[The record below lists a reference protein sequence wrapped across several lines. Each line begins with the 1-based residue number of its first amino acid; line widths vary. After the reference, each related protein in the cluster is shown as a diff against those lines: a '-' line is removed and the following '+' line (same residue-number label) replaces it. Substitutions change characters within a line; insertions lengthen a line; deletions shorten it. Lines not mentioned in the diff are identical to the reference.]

1 MRNFFLFFFFLF
13 FVVGTLAPLSLV
25 SATCSLGAS
34 PLEMSAN
41 AKPGQTV
48 EITWNLFNLRG
59 DRATHVLIDKA
70 EGADWEISYNPEA
83 KTKQYE
89 VSGIITDSLENFAMD
104 KSEIVTTKPEPLP
117 SGKLAYVAHPNSS
130 LGYILVDKQMKIS
143 ITLPEN
149 AEIGKEENFVFEA
162 IGKCF
167 GETGSVSASLATELK
182 VKITPST
189 SYYEKPV
196 QETTNQTSLGKQI
209 LNMISG
215 EKQLSPV
222 TMIASG
228 FTLILVVIFIVLII
242 IARKKQIKKA
252 VREEIKILTPGKK
265 RKS

>member
-1 MRNFFLFFFFLF
+1 M
-13 FVVGTLAPLSLV
+13 T
-25 SATCSLGAS
+25 
-34 PLEMSAN
+34 AN
-41 AKPGQTV
+41 AKPGQQV
-48 EITWNLFNLRG
+48 EITWNFFNLRG
-59 DRATHVLIDKA
+59 DRATHVLVNKTT
-70 EGADWEISYNPEA
+70 GADWEIVYSPEA
-83 KTKQYE
+83 EIKKYE
-89 VSGIITDSLENFAMD
+89 VSGILTDSSENFAMD
-104 KSEIVTTKPEPLP
+104 KSEVVKIKPEPLP
-117 SGKLAYVAHPNSS
+117 AGKLAYVVHPNSS
-130 LGYILVDKQMKIS
+130 EGFILVDKQMKIL
-143 ITLPEN
+143 ITIPEN
-149 AEIGKEENFVFEA
+149 AKIGDKQDFVFEA
-162 IGKCF
+162 VGKCF
-167 GETGSVSASLATELK
+167 GETGAVSASLATELK

>member
-182 VKITPST
+182 VKIIPTT
-189 SYYEKPV
+189 EYYEKPV
-196 QETTNQTSLGKQI
+196 GEESKVTSLGKKI
-209 LNMISG
+209 VDLFDNVKPVYMITTG
-215 EKQLSPV
+215 V
-222 TMIASG
+222 
-228 FTLILVVIFIVLII
+228 TLILLIVFVVLIVL
-242 IARKKQIKKA
+242 ARRKQIERE
-252 VREEIKILTPGKK
+252 VRKEAKILGISRK
-265 RKS
+265 RRR